1 MPTTWSNVVCS
12 FQTRN
17 EENTNGNSTYN
28 VTADNMTRF
37 APVNAQRAPNQV
49 QTGNPNIC
57 YLDPN
62 GETYRRVMQTRND
75 SDITIAN
82 VQGDDITVV
91 VQTFVGNA
99 FRRPR
104 LLFCPFD
111 FVNNDGTLTHIHI
124 GHPVCGLAQQTNS

>member
-28 VTADNMTRF
+28 VTADNMTSF

-62 GETYRRVMQTRND
+62 GETYRRVMKTRND

-91 VQTFVGNA
+91 VQTFVGT
-99 FRRPR
+99 
-104 LLFCPFD
+104 LFAALDCF
-111 FVNNDGTLTHIHI
+111 FAHLISSTTT
-124 GHPVCGLAQQTNS
+124 AR